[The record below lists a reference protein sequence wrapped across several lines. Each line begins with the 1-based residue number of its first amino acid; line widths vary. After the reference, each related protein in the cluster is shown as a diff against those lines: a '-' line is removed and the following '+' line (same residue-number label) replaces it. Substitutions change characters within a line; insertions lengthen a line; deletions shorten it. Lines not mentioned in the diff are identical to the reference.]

1 MRSARNKWCH
11 GFTLIETIL
20 TLLIIGIGLF
30 GIMTLFQNMSFQ
42 MYHADLQV
50 IAADFAQQKV
60 EQLVA
65 QKAFNGYNTI
75 VSQPNEAVTSGP
87 HTFTRTTLVEFI
99 NPSTMALS
107 VVDTGYK
114 RITIQVSWAGN
125 AGVTLVTLVTNQVP
139 L

>member
-1 MRSARNKWCH
+1 MNRDQPQGGR

-30 GIMTLFQNMSFQ
+30 GIMALFQNVSSQ

-50 IAADFAQQKV
+50 IAADFAHQKA
-60 EQLVA
+60 EQLIA
-65 QKAFNGYNTI
+65 QKAFNGYNSI
-75 VSQPNEAVTSGP
+75 VSQPNEALTSGP
-87 HTFTRTTLVEFI
+87 HTFTRLTTVEFI

-107 VVDTGYK
+107 GVDTGYK
-114 RITIQVSWAGN
+114 RVTVQVTWTGSPGITL
-125 AGVTLVTLVTNQVP
+125 TTLVTNQVP